1 MIVVRTKPMVRFNF
15 DTKLRIKFKFLANMA
30 AKNIK
35 FKKNGGSAPF
45 FTLDLSG
52 DILALASLV
61 YHASD

>member
-15 DTKLRIKFKFLANMA
+15 DTKLRIKFKFLANMV

-35 FKKNGGSAPF
+35 LKKNGGSAPF
-45 FTLDLSG
+45 FTLDLSD